1 MATPEPHG
9 LAADSDATL
18 SQPVIGSLLDH
29 LLTRFSAWQDGPPTD
44 GQLPTRMIEKP
55 VGRVRVFDSGSA
67 MPCIL
72 LTPDGPNVIEHYE
85 TLIRLL
91 APKWRVVCFDFPG
104 FGHSLPSPRYTHS
117 LDDGAEAV
125 LAVLDALGIRQATLA
140 FSCANGFYAL
150 RTAQVA
156 PQRITRIVL
165 SQTPSMT
172 AMHAWK
178 RRVIP
183 WPVSLPVIGQ
193 AGFWLVRRGSA
204 HGWYDS
210 ALPQYTPRQ
219 PFRSIAG
226 RAFDHG
232 ACWCLAGITQ
242 GLARE
247 NVHALRGTRTP
258 CTLIWGPKDRSHR
271 HTDPESLRE
280 IVPHAEVI
288 RFADCGH
295 FPDLEQPERFAE
307 LLAALPKSLVDAP
320 RHE

>member
-1 MATPEPHG
+1 M
-9 LAADSDATL
+9 L
-18 SQPVIGSLLDH
+18 GSHLDYF
-29 LLTRFSAWQDGPPTD
+29 LTRLSAWQHRPPAD
-44 GQLPTRMIEKP
+44 SPLPTLRIDAP
-55 VGRVRVFDSGSA
+55 AGRLRVFDSGSTN
-67 MPCIL
+67 PCVVF
-72 LTPDGPNVIEHYE
+72 TPDGPNVIEHYQ

-91 APKWRVVCFDFPG
+91 APAWRVVCFDFPG

-117 LDDGAEAV
+117 LDDGAGAV
-125 LAVLDALGIRQATLA
+125 LAVLDALGIRQAALA

-150 RTAQVA
+150 RTAQLA

-178 RRVIP
+178 RRIIP
-183 WPVSLPVIGQ
+183 WPLSVPVLGQ
-193 AGFWLVRRGSA
+193 AGFWLVRRRSA

-210 ALPQYTPRQ
+210 ALPIGTPRQ
-219 PFRSIAG
+219 PFRGIAQ

-247 NVHALRGTRTP
+247 DVQVLRGVGTP

-271 HTDPESLRE
+271 HTDPASLRE
-280 IVPHAEVI
+280 IVPHAEI
-288 RFADCGH
+288 LNFAGCGH
-295 FPDLEQPERFAE
+295 FPELEQPGRFAE
-307 LLAALPKSLVDAP
+307 FLAALPKPLVAAP
-320 RHE
+320 RHG